1 MIGNPDFLTNADQD
15 QGSGFQELE
24 SPEGEPYLRF
34 YVPSGNQFAI
44 PAIGIREVLSIS
56 PEKITP
62 IPNTSPLLLGT
73 MNWRGQ
79 VLWVADLG
87 QFLGD
92 NIMLN
97 TETTEIHVIVIE
109 DQETLIALAV
119 DRRVD
124 MEWLDTAQLEQVM
137 TGVGDLMAPFLK
149 GEWLLDS
156 DTDQKLRLLDHV
168 AIIRSARWAT

>member
-1 MIGNPDFLTNADQD
+1 
-15 QGSGFQELE
+15 
-24 SPEGEPYLRF
+24 
-34 YVPSGNQFAI
+34 
-44 PAIGIREVLSIS
+44 
-56 PEKITP
+56 
-62 IPNTSPLLLGT
+62 